1 MCWCAVDACARA
13 WCSYC
18 LLSVPCCTA
27 LCFGTFVCVWCPEF
41 PNKPLTQQL
50 PSCTP
55 TRPNHL
61 NPVFQSL
68 SFAAGLVAQQQCVG
82 PLQLP
87 ISDVAVFAQSHQ
99 DITGIATS
107 IGEQPIKG
115 LLDPA
120 AMARL
125 AMGEALTN
133 LCWAA
138 ATQLSDIKASVNWM
152 YAAKMKSE
160 GAAMY
165 EAAIALRWVGEC
177 GKG

>member
-1 MCWCAVDACARA
+1 
-13 WCSYC
+13 
-18 LLSVPCCTA
+18 
-27 LCFGTFVCVWCPEF
+27 
-41 PNKPLTQQL
+41 
-50 PSCTP
+50 
-55 TRPNHL
+55 
-61 NPVFQSL
+61 
-68 SFAAGLVAQQQCVG
+68 
-82 PLQLP
+82 
-87 ISDVAVFAQSHQ
+87 VAVFAQSHQ

-120 AMARL
+120 AMSRL

-165 EAAIALRWVGEC
+165 EAAIALRWVRETGGGRAGPAGHWWGWIMHWSCC
-177 GKG
+177 GSWAGRVVAC